1 MIRSFFASAAL
12 LLISGPALAWGPLGH
27 RLVADL
33 AWDDM
38 SPRARAEAQKLLK
51 GEAEPTLA
59 GIANWADELR
69 NTDAALGKK
78 TAHWHY
84 VNIAE
89 EGCRY
94 ESNRDCRN
102 GDCVVE
108 AIRRQSAIL
117 ADRKRSKAD
126 RLQALKFVVHFVGD
140 VHQPLHA
147 AFAHDKGGNTVQ
159 VNLDGRGTN
168 MHALWD
174 SGLLRTAGLDEAAYL
189 QRLRAMPAPSD
200 TSVAAPSRP
209 QPVAWA
215 EASCATAISPGLYP
229 QRARIDQAYVQ
240 KWRPM
245 AEAQLRLGGVHL
257 ATVLND
263 ALGR

>member
-1 MIRSFFASAAL
+1 MIRSILASAAL
-12 LLISGPALAWGPLGH
+12 LLVTGPALAWGSLGH

-33 AWDDM
+33 AWTDM
-38 SPRARAEAQKLLK
+38 TPKAKAEAAKLLK
-51 GEAEPTLA
+51 GEADPTLS
-59 GIANWADELR
+59 GIASWADELR
-69 NTDAALGKK
+69 RSDPSLGRRS
-78 TAHWHY
+78 ASWHY

-89 EGCRY
+89 EGCQY
-94 ESNRDCRN
+94 EANRDCRDGN
-102 GDCVVE
+102 CVVE

-117 ADRKRSKAD
+117 ADRKRSKAE

-147 AFAHDKGGNTVQ
+147 GYGHDKGGGDRQINFE
-159 VNLDGRGTN
+159 GRGTN
-168 MHALWD
+168 LHAVWD
-174 SGLLRTAGLDEAAYL
+174 SGLLRTAKLDEPAYL
-189 QRLRAMPAPSD
+189 ARLRAMPAPSD
-200 TSVAAPSRP
+200 TTVAAPSRP

-215 EASCATAISPGLYP
+215 EASCATATSPGFYP
-229 QRARIDQAYVQ
+229 PRASIGQDYVQ
-240 KWRPM
+240 KWRPI

>member
-89 EGCRY
+89 NSDMGPDGAGTGVHVDSFGQDAKNGEVVY
-94 ESNRDCRN
+94 DPSNPLADADGN
-102 GDCVVE
+102 
-108 AIRRQSAIL
+108 IRR
-117 ADRKRSKAD
+117 AD
-126 RLQALKFVVHFVGD
+126 
-140 VHQPLHA
+140 
-147 AFAHDKGGNTVQ
+147 
-159 VNLDGRGTN
+159 VNLSEQMGDMIMAQRAFQANASNIGR
-168 MHALWD
+168 AKD
-174 SGLLRTAGLDEAAYL
+174 AYEAA
-189 QRLRAMPAPSD
+189 
-200 TSVAAPSRP
+200 
-209 QPVAWA
+209 
-215 EASCATAISPGLYP
+215 INIGKG
-229 QRARIDQAYVQ
+229 I
-240 KWRPM
+240 
-245 AEAQLRLGGVHL
+245 
-257 ATVLND
+257 
-263 ALGR
+263 